1 MQQLGLKT
9 ELRQST
15 SIVISKAIG
24 SLDLAAGRKAI
35 EQDNSDHET
44 PVDETERS
52 PLEMDSRVEGT
63 DGKNLQS
70 NSNLD
75 RNNCGAGND
84 LA

>member
-1 MQQLGLKT
+1 MFDSDAAARECNMLK
-9 ELRQST
+9 RQ
-15 SIVISKAIG
+15 SKAIG